1 MSHVQ
6 ASCIYHRREMMW
18 RDCHLGPGTGMR
30 APHLAVGG
38 GWRPRAQPCIPRGHG
53 LASSLSVVFLSFCC
67 CDILRKRPLP
77 FSPGLW
83 GVRCEPPLLL
93 KIELHE

>member
-53 LASSLSVVFLSFCC
+53 LASSLSVVFWLSAVVTYYVSGHC
-67 CDILRKRPLP
+67 L
-77 FSPGLW
+77 SPWSVG
-83 GVRCEPPLLL
+83 GAM
-93 KIELHE
+93 